1 MMHVT
6 HQTPPLH
13 TGMSMSRHHMSIPSK
28 ALQRFNTDLHIGIRN
43 DSIMSGDSRHERTAQ
58 GNRTKPVY
66 SSGTSWKS
74 GHNGF
79 IGDNLNGRLL
89 NEPVPPRGTPVMT
102 SPSAS
107 PVNPNMRYYT
117 NTYSNRGGS
126 HVSPVLNTS
135 ILRTSNDTA
144 VNYHSKL
151 RAASETKTGSPNG
164 VRQVPTVGYYRKP
177 VSQNRSGVV

>member
-1 MMHVT
+1 
-6 HQTPPLH
+6 
-13 TGMSMSRHHMSIPSK
+13 MSRHHMSIPSK
-28 ALQRFNTDLHIGIRN
+28 ALQRYNTDLHIGMRS
-43 DSIMSGDSRHERTAQ
+43 DSTGSGDSRHERTAQ
-58 GNRTKPVY
+58 SNRTKPVY

-74 GHNGF
+74 GHSGF
-79 IGDNLNGRLL
+79 IGDHLNGKLL
-89 NEPVPPRGTPVMT
+89 NEPIPPRGTPEVMS

-135 ILRTSNDTA
+135 ILRTSNDTTN
-144 VNYHSKL
+144 NYNSPRFKGTNVL
-151 RAASETKTGSPNG
+151 KNGSPNG